1 MTEHYD
7 YNLDRNR
14 ITSDMLGYEELNK
27 APQNNTDG
35 MVVFGVVAVVLL
47 LVINW
52 LSIRFPGLF
61 AWLGSL

>member
-1 MTEHYD
+1 MTERYD

-14 ITSDMLGYEELNK
+14 ITSDMVGYEELNK
-27 APQNNTDG
+27 APRKNTDG
-35 MVVFGVVAVVLL
+35 MVVSGVVAVVLL
-47 LVINW
+47 LAINW